1 MTDRE
6 LLLIAGHAYIC
17 QGCQDRLLADP
28 ARVLAGQR
36 LGSQERETLSK
47 LTRESFNSLIA
58 LAAAIGATTAEL
70 YAIMDDPRCRLRH
83 F

>member
-1 MTDRE
+1 
-6 LLLIAGHAYIC
+6 
-17 QGCQDRLLADP
+17 
-28 ARVLAGQR
+28 
-36 LGSQERETLSK
+36 
-47 LTRESFNSLIA
+47 